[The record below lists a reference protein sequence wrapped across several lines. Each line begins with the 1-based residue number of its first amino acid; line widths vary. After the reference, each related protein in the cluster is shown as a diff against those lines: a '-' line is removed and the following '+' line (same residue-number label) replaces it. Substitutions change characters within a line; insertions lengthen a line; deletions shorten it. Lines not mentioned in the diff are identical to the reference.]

1 MKILQNLTVILI
13 QLGEIYRKFAAESIQ
28 LKSYVTSIKYFVAM
42 KRYLISGALTLIT
55 GLFLTS
61 CHDKDMEY
69 SFGAS
74 QKTQAYDQAFK
85 ETFGTPAAGH
95 NWGFAIV
102 EDDNTSA
109 ATTRAFTRG
118 HNKESNQWASQGW
131 IIPDPLTPEQKDK
144 VRRYFQ
150 QNPNPRGISVN
161 YTDFF
166 VQQVYKGGSNLT
178 GSQTQESYYYGNG
191 DYVCG
196 SSNMD
201 KLTAGTMEDHINDF
215 NYGDRGEIN
224 VQNNNKSGEHNDAI
238 TLMVNSQTNCFGF
251 HNSRDSKQYNDQY
264 VIIPGNAIDEWDP
277 SAPSV
282 TGMFFVGF
290 DFEANKNA
298 YDTNGNLSANSNMYL
313 VTETTAAN
321 GVAIPNKND
330 GKRYHIGGAD
340 GYYSDWIVRITKGVK
355 VDNSTVSTTTQVTED
370 IPRGSTYRITKWK
383 VKDQGR
389 VFCEDL
395 GGNYTTDREDF
406 DFNDIVFDA
415 VVWSKQEFIWEE
427 QAVQDTDADGN
438 PLWEQEEVAVF
449 SEAGTPVY
457 NFGDGETTTIPEGKT
472 ESEIANAIV
481 TTWADKLDSN
491 GNRIPVYKKDSNGDF
506 VYESVELTEYRG
518 NEEYYAEI
526 VLLATG
532 ATIGAS
538 VAGEEVHNAF
548 GVGHTTMVNT
558 VGGSSTAFGS
568 YVDKTPVYL
577 GELKRIESPSLD
589 AIPITVLWNTG
600 IDGATKLRTF
610 NTAAGSAFA
619 GAPQKFQVPI
629 GTSWAQE
636 RIRIDKAYPGF
647 LTYVTNPNYDWTR
660 ATGEDA
666 PDALLLFEQNYP
678 NLLSGKSDY
687 EDTEVVNGDNYHSA
701 SSEIVSGDPVDNTSV
716 GGGNGGNNGGSGGS
730 NTQPSSGASVVK
742 ATPGAGETKIY
753 NVAEGTDFGDY
764 KDIHFTF
771 NQFEGVG
778 VGSVIRV
785 YGYPTQANYAAYIQD
800 GYNSTAFINTG
811 ATETS
816 GVTFE
821 SHGYRE
827 FTVTEGAL
835 SEMKTRNG
843 MHINGNHFKLTF
855 VTINNS
861 NVKHEEKQEGNTNVV
876 VSGEV
881 WWENSNGVS
890 LSWGGEVSIPASK
903 FANSGA
909 TSTSKL
915 RFYGEYTTP
924 SGWQIYLKDQSYS
937 DIVQAAWERNNDI
950 DTKGYVEFT
959 LGNYLS
965 RMVNNGL
972 LVQGNGFK
980 ITHVTFIK

>member
-1 MKILQNLTVILI
+1 M
-13 QLGEIYRKFAAESIQ
+13 
-28 LKSYVTSIKYFVAM
+28 
-42 KRYLISGALTLIT
+42 
-55 GLFLTS
+55 
-61 CHDKDMEY
+61 
-69 SFGAS
+69 
-74 QKTQAYDQAFK
+74 QAYDQAFK

-178 GSQTQESYYYGNG
+178 ESQTQESYYYGNG

-264 VIIPGNAIDEWDP
+264 VIIPGNAIDKWDP
-277 SAPSV
+277 RAPSV

-298 YDTNGNLSANSNMYL
+298 YETNGNLSANSNMYL

-438 PLWEQEEVAVF
+438 PLWEQEEVAKF
-449 SEAGTPVY
+449 SPEGSPVY

-506 VYESVELTEYRG
+506 VYESVELTDYRG
-518 NEEYYAEI
+518 DEEYYAEI

-568 YVDKTPVYL
+568 YVNKTPVYL
-577 GELKRIESPSLD
+577 GELKRIKFPSLD

-647 LTYVTNPNYDWTR
+647 LTYVNNPKYDWTR

-730 NTQPSSGASVVK
+730 NTQPSSGTSVVK
-742 ATPGAGETKIY
+742 ATPSAGETKI
-753 NVAEGTDFGDY
+753 
-764 KDIHFTF
+764 F
-771 NQFEGVG
+771 NQATGHDLGNNNQNITLSFSQFDGIG
-778 VGSVIRV
+778 IGSVIRV
-785 YGYPTQANYAAYIQD
+785 YGWAKDGSYSVSVDNNWYQSLTDNGANKTNGITYGKD
-800 GYNSTAFINTG
+800 GYEEYEITNAAF
-811 ATETS
+811 A
-816 GVTFE
+816 
-821 SHGYRE
+821 
-827 FTVTEGAL
+827 
-835 SEMKTRNG
+835 
-843 MHINGNHFKLTF
+843 
-855 VTINNS
+855 
-861 NVKHEEKQEGNTNVV
+861 
-876 VSGEV
+876 
-881 WWENSNGVS
+881 S
-890 LSWGGEVSIPASK
+890 LK
-903 FANSGA
+903 NSGGIVIHGTNFIVSYVTLDNSKVTGQESVKVINA
-909 TSTSKL
+909 PNAVWTGNESLNWWPYYTVGADKFVNITSTSTVKI
-915 RFYGEYTTP
+915 YGNGDEA
-924 SGWQIYLKDQSYS
+924 SGWQVKVISNGSPLNVGWPDSADGISGCLIKGYDNVHNTY
-937 DIVQAAWERNNDI
+937 RNN
-950 DTKGYVEFT
+950 GYISFRVNSEIAASLKAHGLQIAGTAFT
-959 LGNYLS
+959 L
-965 RMVNNGL
+965 RAVA
-972 LVQGNGFK
+972 VE
-980 ITHVTFIK
+980 

>member
-1 MKILQNLTVILI
+1 M
-13 QLGEIYRKFAAESIQ
+13 
-28 LKSYVTSIKYFVAM
+28 
-42 KRYLISGALTLIT
+42 
-55 GLFLTS
+55 
-61 CHDKDMEY
+61 
-69 SFGAS
+69 
-74 QKTQAYDQAFK
+74 QAYDQAFK

-178 GSQTQESYYYGNG
+178 ESQTQESYYYGNG

-264 VIIPGNAIDEWDP
+264 VIIPGNAIDKWDP
-277 SAPSV
+277 RAPSV

-355 VDNSTVSTTTQVTED
+355 KDNSSVTTTTQITQE
-370 IPRGSTYRITKWK
+370 IPHGKTFRITKWV
-383 VKDQGR
+383 VKDKGR

-415 VVWSKQEFIWEE
+415 VVWSKQEFIWEDR
-427 QAVQDTDADGN
+427 AVQATDSEGHL
-438 PLWEQEEVAVF
+438 LWEQVDVPKTING
-449 SEAGTPVY
+449 SYVY
-457 NFGDGETTTIPEGKT
+457 NFGDGETTVIPEGKT
-472 ESEIANAIV
+472 ESEVADAIV
-481 TTWADKLDSN
+481 KESVDATDEN
-491 GNRIPVYKKDSNGDF
+491 NQRIPVYKKENGAL
-506 VYESVELTEYRG
+506 VYERVELEEYRG
-518 NEEYYAEI
+518 QEEYYAEI
-526 VLLATG
+526 VLVATG
-532 ATIGAS
+532 ATIGCS
-538 VAGEEVHNAF
+538 VAGVEVHDAF
-548 GVGHTTMVNT
+548 GVGYTTMVNT

-577 GELKRIESPSLD
+577 GELKKIDSPTLD
-589 AIPITVLWNTG
+589 AIPITVLWKSG
-600 IDGATKLRTF
+600 IDGATKLRTH
-610 NTAAGSAFA
+610 NTAAGAAFMDV
-619 GAPQKFQVPI
+619 PQKFQVPL
-629 GTSWAQE
+629 GTPWSQE
-636 RIRIDKAYPGF
+636 RVRIDKAYPSF
-647 LTYVTNPNYDWTR
+647 LTYVKIPSYEWTT

-666 PDALLLFEQNYP
+666 PDPLFLFEQSYP
-678 NLLSGKSDY
+678 NIFSGDKYVNGY
-687 EDTEVVNGDNYHSA
+687 EDTELVESDNYHTTSPEVVTGDPVNSNPPSVDTGQTVTPA
-701 SSEIVSGDPVDNTSV
+701 DVTGAPISSTSFTIDQYGNGANEIVS
-716 GGGNGGNNGGSGGS
+716 
-730 NTQPSSGASVVK
+730 
-742 ATPGAGETKIY
+742 AG
-753 NVAEGTDFGDY
+753 
-764 KDIHFTF
+764 
-771 NQFEGVG
+771 
-778 VGSVIRV
+778 
-785 YGYPTQANYAAYIQD
+785 
-800 GYNSTAFINTG
+800 NSTFDNA
-811 ATETS
+811 
-816 GVTFE
+816 
-821 SHGYRE
+821 GYH
-827 FTVTEGAL
+827 
-835 SEMKTRNG
+835 S
-843 MHINGNHFKLTF
+843 KLRIYGKPT
-855 VTINNS
+855 NNS
-861 NVKHEEKQEGNTNVV
+861 D
-876 VSGEV
+876 
-881 WWENSNGVS
+881 
-890 LSWGGEVSIPASK
+890 WGISIITTWHNPVC
-903 FANSGA
+903 FANSSTGII
-909 TSTSKL
+909 TSSNNDSNVSSFANNGVIELTFDEDTKDLLKEQGLKIIGKNITVTSVTLDNTTKTTPPVVSYQGTTIYANPSGQFTIDNSNFANVKDKDEI
-915 RFYGEYTTP
+915 RIYYTKDP
-924 SGWQIYLKDQSYS
+924 SGWWQVQTWEGFNQGYQYTIAGWGGTSINSKSEFLKTDSDGHKYILLPVDTSLANMLKERGIKIQVDQIKPAC
-937 DIVQAAWERNNDI
+937 V
-950 DTKGYVEFT
+950 T
-959 LGNYLS
+959 LVS
-965 RMVNNGL
+965 
-972 LVQGNGFK
+972 K
-980 ITHVTFIK
+980 